1 MGRTVNPTSTAA
13 AVALAVD
20 DLAKQGLESA
30 AFAGQIMAGDGKTYQ
45 GHP

>member
-1 MGRTVNPTSTAA
+1 MGQNVKPASTAA
-13 AVALAVD
+13 AIAVD
-20 DLAKQGLESA
+20 DLAKQGLKFA